1 MLSWFIGDDQDQD
14 FPSSLLLLLL
24 LRFSCEIWVLLVEY
38 VPIVMSSLSD
48 VETDFCS
55 EGSDVDGADE
65 TLLAATGC
73 VHLHHPAHAHHRVDV
88 VQAHLSL
95 IKFPATLRV
104 CALRPTRA
112 GEAFALHLTLD
123 TSKSTLTG

>member
-14 FPSSLLLLLL
+14 FPSSLLLLLF
-24 LRFSCEIWVLLVEY
+24 LRFSSEIWVEY

-104 CALRPTRA
+104 CALGPTRA
-112 GEAFALHLTLD
+112 WEAFALHLTLY